1 MYINHKYLKDSDL
14 VWHDVYT
21 LQLVKQGD
29 GVHLFKEEY
38 EDLLELGYLTLIK
51 GKKSDSENQR
61 LRLSERGKEF
71 LENVE
76 EADVLEE
83 DYTIYEW
90 LCAIYKNLGKEI
102 GSKKK
107 TLSYIKDFRVKSG
120 IDKNK
125 LASLCNSFVNNENEM
140 EYSNIL
146 QNVFYKPTNVYAT
159 RFSLEDSRLWKYY
172 LKHEEEFKEEWEKEI
187 YKR

>member
-1 MYINHKYLKDSDL
+1 MYINHKYLRDSDL
-14 VWHDVYT
+14 TWQDVYA

-29 GVHLFKEEY
+29 GVHLSKQEY
-38 EDLLELGYLTLIK
+38 EDLLEFGYLTLIK
-51 GKKSDSENQR
+51 GKKSDLESQK

-71 LENVE
+71 LENLE
-76 EADVLEE
+76 EAEVTDE
-83 DYTIYEW
+83 DLTIFEW

-172 LKHEEEFKEEWEKEI
+172 LKHEEEFKEEWKKEI
-187 YKR
+187 YSR